1 MQAFLDQVVK
11 GLVEHPD
18 AVAITEV
25 EQERTT
31 VYELRLAP
39 TDVGRIIGK
48 SGRTINAIR
57 SLMQA
62 GSAKAGKFTRLEVI
76 DEKDDAAD
84 EGTGVIRPRRPGRN
98 FFWAAMKI
106 DVLTLFPGMFPGPL
120 DESIIKRA
128 CDSGRLRL
136 GTRART
142 G

>member
-31 VYELRLAP
+31 VYELRLDP

-48 SGRTINAIR
+48 SGRAINAIR

-84 EGTGVIRPRRPGRN
+84 E
-98 FFWAAMKI
+98 
-106 DVLTLFPGMFPGPL
+106 
-120 DESIIKRA
+120 
-128 CDSGRLRL
+128 
-136 GTRART
+136 
-142 G
+142 

>member
-1 MQAFLDQVVK
+1 MQSFLDQVVK

-31 VYELRLAP
+31 VYELRLDP

-84 EGTGVIRPRRPGRN
+84 E
-98 FFWAAMKI
+98 
-106 DVLTLFPGMFPGPL
+106 
-120 DESIIKRA
+120 
-128 CDSGRLRL
+128 
-136 GTRART
+136 
-142 G
+142 